1 MWLCTTAAP
10 AAKQRSASSAISA
23 GSFGVFGLCFLLVTP
38 LIAASMITGPAIASP
53 TSHFPTCLQNW
64 NSLQSAEARR

>member
-23 GSFGVFGLCFLLVTP
+23 GSFGVFGFRFLLVTP
-38 LIAASMITGPAIASP
+38 LIAASMITGSAIASP
-53 TSHFPTCLQNW
+53 TFHFPAELQ
-64 NSLQSAEARR
+64 LVAVC